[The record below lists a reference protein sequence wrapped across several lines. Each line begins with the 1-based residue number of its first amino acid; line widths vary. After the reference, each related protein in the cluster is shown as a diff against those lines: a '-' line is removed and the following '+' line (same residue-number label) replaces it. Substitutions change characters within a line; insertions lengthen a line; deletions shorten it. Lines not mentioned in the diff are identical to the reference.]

1 MSHSHEFASIDCATL
16 SNVTGGGKLGT
27 ALKVA
32 KKAGEYGKKA
42 GKWTFD
48 NVIKPGAAAVGF
60 DYVFDKVTGHNRTAA
75 PEK

>member
-1 MSHSHEFASIDCATL
+1 MNNDFASIEYSTL
-16 SNVTGGGKLGT
+16 DTVTGGGKFSTLVNAG
-27 ALKVA
+27 
-32 KKAGEYGKKA
+32 KKALEYGKKA
-42 GKWTFD
+42 GSWTVD